1 MPEIKPL
8 AKIAKVWARRA
19 AQASDEYKDGVL
31 NPRRDWENSTK
42 ESRAVYE
49 SALQESFGRNAFV
62 LGVEKAGTKKWQ
74 EKASTLGP
82 GRYSEGVRAAVEEFE
97 AVFKPFHA
105 RIAAT
110 DLPPRG
116 PKGSPENIERVR
128 IIAEALHNE
137 KIGA

>member
-8 AKIAKVWARRA
+8 GKIAKVWARRA

-31 NPRRDWENSTK
+31 NPRRDWESSTVGAK
-42 ESRAVYE
+42 EVYE

-62 LGVEKAGTKKWQ
+62 QGVEKAGTKKWQ
-74 EKASTLGP
+74 LKASTLGP
-82 GRYSEGVRAAVEEFE
+82 GRYSEGVRAAVGEFE
-97 AVFKPFHA
+97 EGFKPFHA

-137 KIGA
+137 KIGK